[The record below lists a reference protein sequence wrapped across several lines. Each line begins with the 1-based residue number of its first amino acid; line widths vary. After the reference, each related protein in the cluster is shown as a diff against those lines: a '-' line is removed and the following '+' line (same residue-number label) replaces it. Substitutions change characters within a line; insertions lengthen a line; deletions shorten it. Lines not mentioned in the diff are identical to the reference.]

1 MSTTGKKGYSEL
13 TIGKVSL
20 VQGSAGMLNA
30 LRELHNAEKIP
41 VGVL

>member
-1 MSTTGKKGYSEL
+1 VNNGQLGINHWKGVTS
-13 TIGKVSL
+13 
-20 VQGSAGMLNA
+20 QWSAGMLIA